1 MLPNCIVLQ
10 GFSWNLCHL
19 SYMYFCLFST
29 QKAQHEKTS
38 FHIETSLRGT
48 VWWNET
54 QEESLCYTLV
64 NSWSTGRIA
73 FYAVTDISI
82 VSPKIWL
89 IWKGEF
95 CLWQTVCM
103 WKITGNMPR
112 PAGRSQPK
120 SHPGV
125 NTTMQYT
132 LVKLYL
138 KYT

>member
-1 MLPNCIVLQ
+1 MYCFARFLLEPLPFIIHVL
-10 GFSWNLCHL
+10 L
-19 SYMYFCLFST
+19 SFFYSE
-29 QKAQHEKTS
+29 AQHEKTS

-82 VSPKIWL
+82 VRLKMWL

-95 CLWQTVCM
+95 SLWQAVCM
-103 WKITGNMPR
+103 WKITGNMPG

-125 NTTMQYT
+125 NITMQYI